1 MNFIINYFHLLPIEL
16 KIIIVDY
23 IGNIIIRNNKYIFIS
38 NIKPSDYRY
47 NIIKEIKT
55 SWCNSDR
62 ISVIIGKNSKLFTIS
77 YYFNTNIFT
86 ISKINQRNRSIVS
99 YSNSSTYRYNENGE
113 LEKIS
118 EWYNTLFF

>member
-1 MNFIINYFHLLPIEL
+1 MDFIINYFHLLPIEL
-16 KIIIVDY
+16 KITIVDY
-23 IGNIIIRNNKYIFIS
+23 IGNIIIRNNKYIIIS
-38 NIKPSDYRY
+38 KIKPNDYRY

-55 SWCNSDR
+55 QWYTSDR

-86 ISKINQRNRSIVS
+86 ISKINERNRSVVS
-99 YSNSSTYRYNENGE
+99 YSNSSTYKYNENGE